1 MVRARHNKKLL
12 FIRLPFL
19 SLPLVLP
26 TLALMIRLSSGEV
39 LEICI
44 ILVLL
49 LVNRM
54 ITDSHEVSYLK
65 TLAVRT
71 S

>member
-1 MVRARHNKKLL
+1 MVRARHNEKLL

-44 ILVLL
+44 ILFLL